1 MSDYYDVEYLQD
13 EEELDQ
19 LDPRT
24 TKAGAHKIKLKRSF
38 EDQSI
43 QFSIIEEEAEK
54 FSPIPSR
61 PPPLPTPKEKQSTTP
76 SRPPPLPTP
85 KDRLLVRAGPS
96 KLPNLLPSEVE
107 SVAVRSR
114 LHELGQYPM
123 DSADHYRSSSDTDE
137 ASNHPTNIHLA
148 NKTKKNKDTL
158 KAMFRVLNAVNTKL
172 DATNISLEEIKR
184 DIKEIKGE
192 NELKLKLQWPI
203 SNRRNFDFTEQSLR
217 DQTGIERCLKN
228 KLKMGNKTSVQA
240 FIAVNIKNIFRNA
253 GRFTW
258 TGRPSNY
265 PMQQGLVTSEAARS
279 LQITRA
285 LIETTQEVFPYSNVA
300 QIEVEIKKA
309 LNSLNDKRLNHSS
322 RRMQRSP
329 EAVV

>member
-85 KDRLLVRAGPS
+85 KACHIIKKRQPRSFGSSQQLSHKSDRLLVRAGPS

-240 FIAVNIKNIFRNA
+240 FIA
-253 GRFTW
+253 
-258 TGRPSNY
+258 
-265 PMQQGLVTSEAARS
+265 QGLVTSEAARS